1 MDTSKAKRIDLR
13 LPPEMHRQLEAVAKE
28 ESRSVNAQIVYMLR
42 QALEAYEAEQ
52 EGKLAA

>member
-28 ESRSVNAQIVYMLR
+28 EARSVNAQIVYLLR

-52 EGKLAA
+52 AGKLAA